1 MSDPRQADS
10 GSPDPD
16 DGSREAWGLVPVWR
30 RTRAVAGGARR
41 RMARI
46 PGLVR
51 RAEGAAAGVIL
62 GLMTLLPLVEMAARW
77 RSAPGIP
84 GAPAIVQHL
93 TLWIAFVGA
102 ALAAG
107 EGRLLALATG
117 ELLFTGRGE
126 RVARVVAN
134 TVAAAVSALLFH
146 ASLDMVLVER
156 QYASAVALGIDTWVA
171 QSIIPIGFLVIALR
185 LAWHADERVLGRVIA
200 GLGLLGGLA
209 ISLAAE
215 PLTGMPVGP
224 ALILILVATA
234 LGMPIFAA
242 LGGAAAILF
251 LADGTPLAAIPVAT
265 YELAV
270 SNTLAAIPL
279 FTLAGFLLAEGKASE
294 RLVDV
299 FRALFGWVPGGT
311 AVVMALVFAFFTIL
325 TGGSGVTILALGGIA
340 FTALRSDGYRDRFS
354 LGFLTSSASLGLLL
368 PPALPLILYGIV
380 AQVPIEDLFI
390 GGFLPGLLLI
400 GLTAMWG
407 IREGVVGNVARSRF
421 QGREALRAMWRAK
434 WDLMLPVVVLVAIF
448 GGFATLV
455 EAAAVTVAYAFLMQV
470 GIYRDIS
477 IRRDLPRVLTTAS
490 LLLGGVLIIL
500 AVAMGLTNYLVDA
513 RVPLI
518 VLEWMQAR
526 VESPLVFLLMLNLFL
541 LAVGALMDIFSAIVV
556 VVPLLVPL
564 GAAYGI
570 DPVHLGII
578 FIANLELGYLTPP
591 VGLNLFLASYRFE
604 RSFGEVARSVV
615 PLLVIFAVGVA
626 LITYVPW
633 LTTGVLA
640 WLGRA

>member
-1 MSDPRQADS
+1 
-10 GSPDPD
+10 
-16 DGSREAWGLVPVWR
+16 
-30 RTRAVAGGARR
+30 VAG
-41 RMARI
+41 
-46 PGLVR
+46 L
-51 RAEGAAAGVIL
+51 IL
-62 GLMTLLPLVEMAARW
+62 GAMTGLPLVEMVARW

-117 ELLFTGRGE
+117 ELLFSGRGR
-126 RVARVVAN
+126 RVATVLAN

-146 ASLDMVLVER
+146 ASLQMVLLER
-156 QYASAVALGIDTWVA
+156 QFPAIVALGIETWVA
-171 QSIIPIGFLVIALR
+171 QAIIPAGFLLIALR
-185 LAWHADERVLGRVIA
+185 LAWHADDRWPGRLTA
-200 GLGLLGGLA
+200 GLGLLGGLGM
-209 ISLAAE
+209 SVAAE
-215 PLTGMPVGP
+215 PLMGLPAGP
-224 ALILILVATA
+224 ALILILIATA

-242 LGGAAAILF
+242 LGGAAAVLF
-251 LADGTPLAAIPVAT
+251 LSAGTPLAALPVAT

-279 FTLAGFLLAEGKASE
+279 FTLAGFLLAEGRASE
-294 RLVDV
+294 RLVGV

-340 FTALRSDGYRDRFS
+340 FQALQTEGYRDRFS

-380 AQVPIEDLFI
+380 AEVPIADLFI

-400 GLTAMWG
+400 GLTALWG
-407 IREGVVGNVARSRF
+407 IREGVVGGVARSRF
-421 QGREALRAMWRAK
+421 RAREARAAAWRAK
-434 WDLMLPVVVLVAIF
+434 WDLLLPVVVLVAIF

-455 EAAAVTVAYAFLMQV
+455 EAAALTVAYAFLMQV

-477 IRRDLPRVLTTAS
+477 VRGDLPRVLTTAS
-490 LLLGGVLIIL
+490 ILLGGVLIIL

-518 VLEWMQAR
+518 VVEWMRMR
-526 VESPLVFLLMLNLFL
+526 VDSPLVFLLMLNLFL
-541 LAVGALMDIFSAIVV
+541 LAVGALMDIFSAVV
-556 VVPLLVPL
+556 VVAPLLVPL

-570 DPVHLGII
+570 HPVHLGII
-578 FIANLELGYLTPP
+578 FIGNLELGYLTPP
-591 VGLNLFLASYRFE
+591 VGLNLFLASYRFD

-633 LTTGVLA
+633 LTTGVLE